1 MDRSYMLYVF
11 CFMQESVSCLQT
23 HTTTTKTDILS
34 SSLLF
39 GRQAIRGRGHTVQQR
54 NNLRLQSK
62 ESSQVRIKTSKVCTW
77 DIDRIFFCTKLC
89 CLLVLFNLRPFFRLF
104 VLHVVM
110 LCMRVVFCSLHFT
123 MFLWELTSNYDHGE
137 GVIIIWPRGLVS
149 LSTQARQGSTLYE
162 HILSL

>member
-1 MDRSYMLYVF
+1 MLYVF
-11 CFMQESVSCLQT
+11 CFMQESVSCLQA
-23 HTTTTKTDILS
+23 HTTTTREIDILS

-62 ESSQVRIKTSKVCTW
+62 ESSQVRIKTRYVHG
-77 DIDRIFFCTKLC
+77 IFIEFFCTKLC

-123 MFLWELTSNYDHGE
+123 MFL
-137 GVIIIWPRGLVS
+137 
-149 LSTQARQGSTLYE
+149 
-162 HILSL
+162 